1 MAGIYVHFPFCKQK
15 CIYCNFYS
23 VASQKD
29 KAAYWDALCQEI
41 VGTTDFL
48 PTNNIDTLYFGG
60 GTPSLCSPAELER
73 IIKEIQ
79 KYYFFN
85 GNFEFTMEANPEQLT
100 PEYLQD
106 IKSLGINRLSIG
118 VQSFDDEI
126 LRLLNRRHTAEEA
139 VRAVE
144 NAAEAGFSNLSIDL
158 IYDIAYRTKAM
169 WERDLQKAFSLPIS
183 HLSAYSL
190 TVEENTIL
198 ARQIANGK
206 EFVPDECDTERDY
219 ALLIEQTEK
228 AGFAQYEISNFAKG
242 GMVSRHNSAYWNRTP
257 YLGLGVSAHS
267 FCGNIRRWNVANL
280 RQYIDGM
287 LRGEPVREKE
297 TLSSD
302 DQYNEYV
309 LLQLRTNAG
318 LDLDEL
324 TRLFGTDYKN
334 LFIKQLENIKTNYY
348 LKKDNR
354 VQLSYTGRLFADAVA
369 MELFV

>member
-309 LLQLRTNAG
+309 LLQLRTDAG

>member
-15 CIYCNFYS
+15 CIYCNFFS

-228 AGFAQYEISNFAKG
+228 AGFTQYEISNFAKG

-257 YLGLGVSAHS
+257 YLGLGASAHS

-324 TRLFGTDYKN
+324 TRLFGVDYKN
-334 LFIKQLENIKTNYY
+334 LFIKQLENIKTDYY

>member
-1 MAGIYVHFPFCKQK
+1 
-15 CIYCNFYS
+15 
-23 VASQKD
+23 
-29 KAAYWDALCQEI
+29 
-41 VGTTDFL
+41 
-48 PTNNIDTLYFGG
+48 
-60 GTPSLCSPAELER
+60 
-73 IIKEIQ
+73 
-79 KYYFFN
+79 
-85 GNFEFTMEANPEQLT
+85 MEANPEQLT
-100 PEYLQD
+100 PEYLR
-106 IKSLGINRLSIG
+106 SLHELGINRLSIG

-126 LRLLNRRHTAEEA
+126 LRLLNRRHTAAEA

-144 NAAEAGFSNLSIDL
+144 NAANAGFTNLSIDL

-169 WERDLQKAFSLPIS
+169 WERDLRTALSLPLC

-206 EFVPDECDTERDY
+206 EFVPNECDTERDY

-228 AGFAQYEISNFAKG
+228 AGFVQYEISNFAKG

-257 YLGLGVSAHS
+257 YLGLGASAHS
-267 FCGNIRRWNVANL
+267 YSGNIRRWNVANL

-287 LRGEPVREKE
+287 LRGEPVRESE
-297 TLSSD
+297 TLSSE

-309 LLQLRTNAG
+309 LLRLRTNAG

-324 TRLFGTDYKN
+324 AALFGEEYKKRF
-334 LFIKQLENIKTNYY
+334 LKQLETV
-348 LKKDNR
+348 KKDYFVLNKNQIWLTR
-354 VQLSYTGRLFADAVA
+354 AGRLFADAVA

>member
-23 VASQKD
+23 VALQKD

-257 YLGLGVSAHS
+257 YLGLGASAHS

-280 RQYIDGM
+280 RQYTDGM

-354 VQLSYTGRLFADAVA
+354 VQLSYTGRLFADAVV

>member
-1 MAGIYVHFPFCKQK
+1 M
-15 CIYCNFYS
+15 
-23 VASQKD
+23 ASQKD

-60 GTPSLCSPAELER
+60 ETPSLCSPAELER

-158 IYDIAYRTKAM
+158 IYDIAYRTKAV

-257 YLGLGVSAHS
+257 YLGLGASAHS
-267 FCGNIRRWNVANL
+267 FCGNTRRWNVANL

>member
-23 VASQKD
+23 VASQKE
-29 KAAYWDALCQEI
+29 KATYWDALCQEI
-41 VGTTDFL
+41 AETTDFL
-48 PTNNIDTLYFGG
+48 PTNHIDTLYFGG
-60 GTPSLCSPAELER
+60 GTPSLCTPFELER

-79 KYYFFN
+79 KFYHFN
-85 GNFEFTMEANPEQLT
+85 EGFEFTMEANPEQLT

-106 IKSLGINRLSIG
+106 IQSLGINRLSIG

-126 LRLLNRRHTAEEA
+126 LRLLNRRHTAAEA

-144 NAAEAGFSNLSIDL
+144 NAANADFTNLSIDL
-158 IYDIAYRTKAM
+158 IYDIAYRTKEM
-169 WERDLQKAFSLPIS
+169 WESDLQKALSLPLC

-228 AGFAQYEISNFAKG
+228 AGFVQYEISNFAKG

-257 YLGLGVSAHS
+257 YLGLGASAHS
-267 FCGNIRRWNVANL
+267 YSGNVRRWNVANL
-280 RQYIDGM
+280 RQYIEGIF
-287 LRGEPVREKE
+287 RGEPVRESE

-302 DQYNEYV
+302 DQYNEFV
-309 LLQLRTNAG
+309 LLRLRTNAG

-324 TRLFGTDYKN
+324 ARLFGVDYKK
-334 LFIKQLENIKTNYY
+334 LFTKQLTNIKTDYY
-348 LKKDNR
+348 SMEKNR
-354 VQLSYTGRLFADAVA
+354 VRLTYTGRLFADAVA
-369 MELFV
+369 MELFA

>member
-280 RQYIDGM
+280 HQYIDGM